1 MGSKDRETPP
11 FLVYPSSRAGAK
23 SFRTRRIAKRWLAS
37 LGIVGAL
44 LAAGAIRFPTWSGVN
59 PSDYS
64 SDDLATFAD
73 SPIVN
78 DEARQAAL
86 PYLHEGAMNYIR
98 SLQIA
103 ASSEDPETAKH
114 AAILLRKI
122 REALNGH

>member
-1 MGSKDRETPP
+1 MGSNDDDAAAFLIRPASRE
-11 FLVYPSSRAGAK
+11 GAR
-23 SFRTRRIAKRWLAS
+23 SFRLKRSAKRWLAS
-37 LGIVGAL
+37 LGIAGAL
-44 LAAGAIRFPTWSGVN
+44 LVGGAITFPNWSGAD
-59 PSDYS
+59 PSNFS
-64 SDDLATFAD
+64 GEDLATFAD

-114 AAILLRKI
+114 ARILLQKI
-122 REALNGH
+122 RTALRGD